1 MNWRIENPTN
11 TYKKINGMIWDG
23 LSKKIG
29 KSFCQENS
37 DCLAAEGC
45 EWFWLS
51 NPPVSQRARHQ
62 TAWEMAGFPKLQ
74 L

>member
-11 TYKKINGMIWDG
+11 TYKKIYNMIWDG

-37 DCLAAEGC
+37 E
-45 EWFWLS
+45 F
-51 NPPVSQRARHQ
+51 
-62 TAWEMAGFPKLQ
+62 
-74 L
+74 